1 MPIYVSLFTLKDVC
15 PSVVV
20 RFVSMYLF
28 DA

>member
-15 PSVVV
+15 PSAVVL
-20 RFVSMYLF
+20 FVSMYLF